1 VPYEFTEEEFFDHE
15 DIVCFE
21 SIVENIINKVID
33 KEKGD
38 NNIDLNDKNNI

>member
-1 VPYEFTEEEFFDHE
+1 
-15 DIVCFE
+15 VCFE

-38 NNIDLNDKNNI
+38 DNIDLNDKNNI

>member
-1 VPYEFTEEEFFDHE
+1 
-15 DIVCFE
+15 VCFE